1 MNDRLSI
8 SVGEDTDIDD
18 VDAPRRTSSFAHEYS
33 MHLVGSILNFKYL
46 CVRIL
51 APMLAMPVRYRECSL
66 AYIETLIGN
75 ISISSV
81 QR

>member
-1 MNDRLSI
+1 
-8 SVGEDTDIDD
+8 
-18 VDAPRRTSSFAHEYS
+18 